1 MCVHFGFVDC
11 GLFGVFFVLLSN
23 HDEKNSNEKKFE
35 VSTSSRIDLQSSNKA
50 VSKGKKEEEDKP
62 SRTVIFDCHFRPFVD
77 TFENRFSLFSDPIF
91 HVSSVDM
98 NRLKASVQ
106 RIKSALPSTAP
117 LGSTMESQTGT
128 ATKREGEIVDEK
140 STVSEFT
147 LIVSGQIES
156 AQFHSIDNAY
166 CKYSFTYGLDW
177 HAIQGVE
184 QGISQISRK
193 SGGSN
198 RTIVWNFPIDVAF
211 QSSNA
216 HGWPRIVIS
225 VYNLDLLGR
234 DVVRGYACVVVP
246 PFAGRYVRYVRMFV
260 PMSTSR
266 MQALLAWLSGNRPE
280 FYHAKFISQGRD
292 REATR
297 VSSSGIIKVVLNVAS
312 IDLQKCGYSS
322 AATNASK

>member
-1 MCVHFGFVDC
+1 MD
-11 GLFGVFFVLLSN
+11 
-23 HDEKNSNEKKFE
+23 
-35 VSTSSRIDLQSSNKA
+35 
-50 VSKGKKEEEDKP
+50 
-62 SRTVIFDCHFRPFVD
+62 
-77 TFENRFSLFSDPIF
+77 RF
-91 HVSSVDM
+91 
-98 NRLKASVQ
+98 KASVE
-106 RIKSALPSTAP
+106 RIKSTNISHAP
-117 LGSTMESQTGT
+117 LGSTIQNKAV
-128 ATKREGEIVDEK
+128 ATKNGGDSTEEK
-140 STVSEFT
+140 TASEFT

-177 HAIQGVE
+177 NAVQGVE

-198 RTIVWNFPIDVAF
+198 RTIVWNFPIDIAF

-225 VYNLDLLGR
+225 VYNMDFMGR
-234 DVVRGYACVVVP
+234 DVVRGYACVLVP
-246 PFAGRYVRYVRMFV
+246 PFSGRYIRYVRMFV

-280 FYHAKFISQGRD
+280 FYHAKFIGQGRD

-297 VSSSGIIKVVLNVAS
+297 VSSSGIIKVVLNVS
-312 IDLQKCGYSS
+312 SLDLKKCGYSPS
-322 AATNASK
+322 TTCVSK